1 MTLPDLGSDL
11 SPVQRMHADC
21 VATRDTLG
29 RHLEQAATRARGPVP
44 SILFADYPREVHK
57 RDIEIGEAAQRI
69 ANALSLHL
77 D

>member
-1 MTLPDLGSDL
+1 MTSPDLGSDL

-21 VATRDTLG
+21 VATRDVLG
-29 RHLEQAATRARGPVP
+29 HLEQAAVRARGPVP
-44 SILFADYPREVHK
+44 SILFADYPREVRK

>member
-1 MTLPDLGSDL
+1 
-11 SPVQRMHADC
+11 MHADC
-21 VATRDTLG
+21 VATRDVLG
-29 RHLEQAATRARGPVP
+29 HLEQAAVRARGPVP
-44 SILFADYPREVHK
+44 SILFADYPREVRK